1 MDNNNLEFRFSFQ
14 TMKYSETIS
23 FYTDVLEFPVV
34 KTWNRGFNDSGHQ
47 FKAASGMIIV
57 LQSATKQVE
66 PLANAVILIQVE
78 DLDACFS
85 RLKDK
90 GAPIA
95 QEIVKREWGHRD
107 FKISDPNG
115 LIIGFYSEK

>member
-1 MDNNNLEFRFSFQ
+1 MKNDLEFRFSFY
-14 TMKYSETIS
+14 TKKYAETIA
-23 FYTDVLEFPVV
+23 FYADILKLPVV

-47 FKAASGMIIV
+47 FKAASGMMIV

-66 PLANAVILIQVE
+66 PLTDAVILIQVE
-78 DLDACFS
+78 DLDGYLQEVKG
-85 RLKDK
+85 R
-90 GAPIA
+90 GAPIV

>member
-1 MDNNNLEFRFSFQ
+1 MDSQLEFRFSFQ
-14 TMKYSETIS
+14 TMKYSETIA
-23 FYTDVLEFPVV
+23 FYTDVLGLPVV

-66 PLANAVILIQVE
+66 PLKDAVILIQVE
-78 DLDACFS
+78 DVDAY
-85 RLKDK
+85 LKELRER
-90 GAPIA
+90 GAPVV
-95 QEIVKREWGHRD
+95 QEIVRREWGHRD